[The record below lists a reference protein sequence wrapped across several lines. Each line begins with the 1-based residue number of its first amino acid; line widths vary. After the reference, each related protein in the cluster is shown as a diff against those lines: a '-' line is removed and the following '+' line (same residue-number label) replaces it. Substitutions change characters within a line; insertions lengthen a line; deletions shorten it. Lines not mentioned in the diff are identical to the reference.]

1 MRDLYAESS
10 LFILP
15 TREDCFGLVTLE
27 AMCAGLPVIISK
39 YADGAYDLI
48 EDGVTGFIV
57 DPYDEKQ
64 FSETIE
70 TLMNNPVKAAEM
82 GKAGLERSKE
92 FSFEKVSKGFIE
104 AVHAAP
110 N

>member
-1 MRDLYAESS
+1 
-10 LFILP
+10 
-15 TREDCFGLVTLE
+15 
-27 AMCAGLPVIISK
+27 MCAGLPVISSK

-48 EDGVTGFIV
+48 EDGVTGFIA

-82 GKAGLERSKE
+82 GKAGLEWSKE
-92 FSFEKVSKGFIE
+92 FSFEKVFNGFIN
-104 AVHAAP
+104 AVHGAQS
-110 N
+110 

>member
-1 MRDLYAESS
+1 MA
-10 LFILP
+10 
-15 TREDCFGLVTLE
+15 LVWYCWQTARYLQ
-27 AMCAGLPVIISK
+27 AVTS
-39 YADGAYDLI
+39 DLI
-48 EDGVTGFIV
+48 EEGVTGFIV